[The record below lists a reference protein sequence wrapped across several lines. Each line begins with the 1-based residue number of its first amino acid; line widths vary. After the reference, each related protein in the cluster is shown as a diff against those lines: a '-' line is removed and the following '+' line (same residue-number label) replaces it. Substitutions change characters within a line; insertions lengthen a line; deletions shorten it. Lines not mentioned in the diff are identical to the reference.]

1 MLVHEVMTRRP
12 VTVTPDTH
20 AKDALRLLD
29 RHSITSMPVV
39 DASGTLVGV
48 VSEADLLR
56 DALPPDSRAHMLP
69 VPDERHHQAQRVEDV
84 MTRHPIT
91 VRADLDLA
99 EATELILG
107 TTVKSVPVVEG
118 SRLVGM
124 VSRRDVVHALARSD
138 GDIAAEL
145 DELYHTLGVD
155 WLVEVQD
162 GEVTVEGP
170 VGSKARSLAETAA
183 GTVPGVMSVT
193 VVPEG
198 PDRGRS

>member
-1 MLVHEVMTRRP
+1 
-12 VTVTPDTH
+12 
-20 AKDALRLLD
+20 
-29 RHSITSMPVV
+29 
-39 DASGTLVGV
+39 
-48 VSEADLLR
+48 
-56 DALPPDSRAHMLP
+56 
-69 VPDERHHQAQRVEDV
+69 
-84 MTRHPIT
+84 
-91 VRADLDLA
+91 
-99 EATELILG
+99 
-107 TTVKSVPVVEG
+107 
-118 SRLVGM
+118 M

-138 GDIAAEL
+138 ADIAAEL

-198 PDRGRS
+198 TDRGRS